1 MNVDIE
7 IYLSNVQKFFK
18 NNPKDLLNLVPK
30 SKEQD
35 FYKKIKEIAEL
46 NFVEGRDIVLTQK
59 QLVEVCVELNGKN
72 KKIED
77 FDSRVF
83 VDSTYG
89 KICLN

>member
-46 NFVEGRDIVLTQK
+46 NFEQGRDIVLTQK
-59 QLVEVCVELNGKN
+59 QLVEVCVELNGK
-72 KKIED
+72 KTKVED
-77 FDSRVF
+77 FDPRVF
-83 VDSTYG
+83 MDSPFG

>member
-59 QLVEVCVELNGKN
+59 QLVEVCVELNGKS

-77 FDSRVF
+77 FDTRVF
-83 VDSTYG
+83 VDSPYG

>member
-46 NFVEGRDIVLTQK
+46 NLVEGRDIFLTQK
-59 QLVEVCVELNGKN
+59 QMVEICVELNGKR
-72 KKIED
+72 KKIEYTD
-77 FDSRVF
+77 FPLFIDSP
-83 VDSTYG
+83 YG

>member
-46 NFVEGRDIVLTQK
+46 NLVEGRDIVLTQK
-59 QLVEVCVELNGKN
+59 QLVEVCVELNGKS

-77 FDSRVF
+77 FDPRVF
-83 VDSTYG
+83 IDSPYG